1 MIETKAGRLFRRNR
15 QHLLRTEEEFIPD
28 THSFHEL
35 EETLEREESLER
47 EEPETIALQTGET
60 GEPETVELEEQTR
73 ADPLEPYDEEPLP
86 RETPEPSDEEDHR
99 TSESENLPDDADDSS
114 DELERIP
121 NAGSRPDIYTTYL
134 SDQYIPSSPH
144 PSTEC
149 GESSSSEQEEGHL
162 ATPEHQPHT
171 ATDFRR
177 GNPHRNP
184 SSISRL
190 GVAEDYIKG
199 EEDWTASEE
208 EEASI
213 YNIIIDSLNVKPR

>member
-1 MIETKAGRLFRRNR
+1 MFSKFSPPPSQKVLQNHFQVILSDLSLDAPVRPCTPLCQNAFCLTSPGAGAC
-15 QHLLRTEEEFIPD
+15 HP
-28 THSFHEL
+28 
-35 EETLEREESLER
+35 
-47 EEPETIALQTGET
+47 P
-60 GEPETVELEEQTR
+60 
-73 ADPLEPYDEEPLP
+73 PYDEEPLP

-99 TSESENLPDDADDSS
+99 TSESENSPPDDADDADDSS

-121 NAGSRPDIYTTYL
+121 RPDIYTTYL

-144 PSTEC
+144 PSTES
-149 GESSSSEQEEGHL
+149 GESSSSEQEEEHL

-171 ATDFRR
+171 TIDIRR